1 MNVYDKAYDLA
12 KALKDST
19 EAQQLKEA
27 RQVMEADP
35 DASRIMDGFRARQME
50 LQQKM
55 MSGEEPTEAEMA
67 AITKQYEEIAG
78 NPLIARVL
86 EAERQLA
93 VVFEDIN
100 RLLNDVLKAIA
111 G

>member
-12 KALKDST
+12 KALKDSS
-19 EAQQLKEA
+19 EAEQLKTVKRA
-27 RQVMEADP
+27 MEADP
-35 DASRIMDGFRARQME
+35 EASRIMEGFRERQME

-67 AITKQYEEIAG
+67 SITKLYEEIAG
-78 NPLIARVL
+78 NPLIASVL